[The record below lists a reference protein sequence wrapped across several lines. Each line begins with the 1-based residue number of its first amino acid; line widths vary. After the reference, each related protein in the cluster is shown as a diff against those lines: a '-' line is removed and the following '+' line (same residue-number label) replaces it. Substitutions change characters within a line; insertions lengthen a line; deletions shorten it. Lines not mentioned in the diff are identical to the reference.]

1 MYSSEII
8 ARARSLADIQ
18 NSKFITNTDEEN
30 ALFEAYKDV
39 YSKITDS
46 SDDYYIKTAILDLTT
61 ATKINDTSFEI
72 DMPTDCYKIRFVDFK
87 NSGDW
92 QSMDRFNTNQ
102 RNERP
107 GKPQYR
113 WRGTKLW
120 IIAGSLPDSIRIDYY
135 PPAEKPSVP
144 ETKYNYLTKL
154 PAYTRPGVT
163 SPWYV
168 YENNLDY
175 MLYVL
180 GGTTIH
186 AESVEGNTDALL
198 YTGTAL
204 SNIQFY
210 AGYLYFISGGDIY
223 RGSTDF
229 AATVLP
235 TAILSGASVTSFTIT
250 NGQIY
255 YTDGASSYY
264 CAIDGT
270 GSTLIIAAPRTN
282 YCKCGADLVYLDAS
296 GFIVIGAVTTTISA
310 LSVASDGAAIYYL
323 TAAEDVYRLTGYG
336 LTTEK
341 TTLIDYAVDMEGG
354 QVSYA
359 YLTCRGSMATLF
371 AVSAKEDTNFDYPL
385 NEAPE
390 AMAFQCAIDFRRKQN
405 GDTTQLIARGAEIVD
420 RMMNQLKRDEY
431 QPEHRVSEFNRPLNY

>member
-8 ARARSLADIQ
+8 ARARSLADIE

-46 SDDYYIKTAILDLTT
+46 SDDYYIKTALLDLTT

-72 DMPTDCYKIRFVDFK
+72 DMPADCYKIRFVDFK
-87 NSGDW
+87 NSGEW

-102 RNERP
+102 RNDRP

-113 WRGTKLW
+113 WRAGKLW
-120 IIAGSLPDSIRIDYY
+120 IIAGSLPDAIRVDYY

-144 ETKYNYLTKL
+144 ETPYRYLQGI

-163 SPWYV
+163 SPWFV
-168 YENNLDY
+168 YENELDY

-180 GGTTIH
+180 NGTTIQ
-186 AESVEGNTDALL
+186 AESIEGNSTAVL
-198 YTGTAL
+198 YTGTGL

-210 AGYLYFISGGDIY
+210 AGYLYFLSGGNIY
-223 RGSTDF
+223 RGTTDF
-229 AATVLP
+229 AATVVP
-235 TAILSGASVTSFTIT
+235 VAILSGSAVTAFTIT
-250 NGQIY
+250 NGLIY
-255 YTDGASSYY
+255 YTDGADTFT

-270 GSTLIIAAPRTN
+270 GSVSIATDSRVN

-310 LSVASDGAAIYYL
+310 LAVSSDGAAIYYL
-323 TAAEDVYRLTGYG
+323 TAAEDVYRLTNYG

-341 TTLIDYAVDMEGG
+341 TTLLDYAVDLEGG
-354 QVSYA
+354 QISFA
-359 YLTCRGSMATLF
+359 FLSCRGSMGSLF
-371 AVSAKEDTNFDYPL
+371 ALSTKEDTDFSYPL

-420 RMMNQLKRDEY
+420 RMLDQLKRDEY
-431 QPEHRVSEFNRPLNY
+431 QPEHRVSEFNRPMNY